1 VDIFSVTNAAVVSE
15 SLQRYTRK
23 TESVEEAVGKHAEL
37 LSGQLQAMS
46 EALFP
51 PTAQKSLRKFS
62 SGEVARLLRI
72 SDSTLR
78 KMTLAGEGPIP
89 ETSVAGRRLYTLS
102 QVNELRRHLAAGLR
116 GRDARDFWPRREG
129 QEHLQ
134 VIAVANFK
142 GGSGKTTT
150 STHLAQY
157 LALQGHRVLAID
169 LDPQASLSAMFG
181 ITPEIDVRS
190 NETLYAAIRYDGE
203 KRPIKEVIRST
214 YFDGL
219 DIIPGNLELM
229 EFEHATPMALRGQNG
244 TDGAFYSRI
253 AHALD
258 EVEADYDIVIVDCP
272 PQMGFL
278 TLSGLCAATS
288 MIVTIHPQMLDVSS
302 MSQFLLMTNDLLSVV
317 DNVGGN
323 LRYDFIR
330 YLVTRYE
337 PQDGPQTRVVAL
349 LRNLFDDHV
358 LTNPMVKSVAVSDA
372 GLTKQSLYEVGRES
386 FTRSTYDRAI
396 ESLDNVNGEIAKLI
410 LKAWGRAA

>member
-1 VDIFSVTNAAVVSE
+1 VTSAAIVSE
-15 SLQRYTRK
+15 SQQRYTRK

-37 LSGQLQAMS
+37 LSGQLQAMT

-51 PTAQKSLRKFS
+51 PTAKKTLRRFS
-62 SGEVARLLRI
+62 SGEVARLLRV

-78 KMTLAGEGPIP
+78 KLTIAGEGPIP
-89 ETSVAGRRLYTLS
+89 ETTASGRRLYTLK
-102 QVNELRRHLAAGLR
+102 QINELRRHLAAGLR
-116 GRDARDFWPRREG
+116 GRDAREFWPKREG
-129 QEHLQ
+129 DEHLQ

-150 STHLAQY
+150 ATHLAQY
-157 LALQGHRVLAID
+157 LALQGYRVLAVD

-181 ITPEIDVRS
+181 VTPELDVRS
-190 NETLYAAIRYDGE
+190 NETLYAAIRYDDE
-203 KRPIKEVIRST
+203 RRPIKEVIRST
-214 YFDGL
+214 YIDGL
-219 DIIPGNLELM
+219 DLIPGNLELM
-229 EFEHATPMALRGQNG
+229 EFEHATPMALRSNSE
-244 TDGAFYSRI
+244 ANHMFYARI
-253 AHALD
+253 AGALD
-258 EVEADYDIVIVDCP
+258 DVAADYDVAVLDCP

-288 MIVTIHPQMLDVSS
+288 MIVTVHPQMLDVSS

-317 DNVGGN
+317 DNVGGQ

-349 LRNLFDDHV
+349 LRNLFEDHV

-386 FTRSTYDRAI
+386 FTRATYDRAI
-396 ESLDNVNGEIAKLI
+396 EALDAVNSEIAQLVV
-410 LKAWGRAA
+410 KAWGRAA